1 MTISLERLSGS
12 TVVMKSSPKMEA
24 YKSRQAERAKRFAE
38 RNKTIRQDVKAGV
51 PFDEIGRKYSI
62 MRQRVKQIANVPLEA
77 PKPYQHKRAAA
88 IVRERLS
95 GLTFA
100 EMARRHGITTE
111 RARQIYIKAINRR
124 VLRALK
130 LHGIS
135 HGDKRT
141 AVSAIVRARGELSDS
156 QIPTALGVPRNLVDA
171 VRTEL
176 DYLVS
181 RSSGSAGS

>member
-1 MTISLERLSGS
+1 
-12 TVVMKSSPKMEA
+12 MK
-24 YKSRQAERAKRFAE
+24 YWWVNQNQTWR
-38 RNKTIRQDVKAGV
+38 
-51 PFDEIGRKYSI
+51 DEIDGGYMWS
-62 MRQRVKQIANVPLEA
+62 

-111 RARQIYIKAINRR
+111 RVRQIYIKAINRR
-124 VLRALK
+124 ILRAMK

-135 HGDKRT
+135 HDDKRK
-141 AVSAIVRARGELSDS
+141 AVSSIVRARGELSDS
-156 QIPTALGVPRNLVDA
+156 QISTALGVPRSLVDA
-171 VRTEL
+171 VRAEL

-181 RSSGSAGS
+181 RSS

>member
-1 MTISLERLSGS
+1 
-12 TVVMKSSPKMEA
+12 MKLSPKMEA
-24 YKSRQAERAKRFAE
+24 YKARQAERAKRFAE
-38 RNKTIRQDVKAGV
+38 RNNEIRQDVKAGV
-51 PFDEIGRKYSI
+51 PLAAIERKYSI
-62 MRQRVKQIANVPLEA
+62 MRKRVKQIANIPLEA

-111 RARQIYIKAINRR
+111 RVRQIYIKAIHRR
-124 VLRALK
+124 VLRATK
-130 LHGIS
+130 LYGIS
-135 HGDKRT
+135 HDDQRK
-141 AVSAIVRARGELSDS
+141 AMLSIVRARGELCDS

-171 VRTEL
+171 VRAEL

-181 RSSGSAGS
+181 RSS